1 MSTKLIKNVAAE
13 ITKLHNQI
21 HGEFKTSLEHAITIG
36 ELLTEQKGR
45 MDHGEFI
52 PWIDKY
58 LPFKRQAA
66 ANYMRAYKHRE
77 LLLERA
83 NSVTDAYRLLTMPK
97 VKTDPKCISRNTF
110 ETKSDENFSKTPN
123 REDDSNQAPSKPIKP
138 KVKTD
143 PKCISK
149 NTFKIKS
156 DENFSKTSTREDD
169 SNQAPSKPIKPK
181 VKTDPK
187 CISKNTFKIKS
198 DENFSKTSTREG
210 VAPTRVADDSD
221 LDLVSEIDSH
231 VKPPTSPV
239 AASDPDTASKEV
251 EANHEPTEAEV
262 DAAFDLVTDYFE
274 SVDGPKIREWFY
286 DNLPESKPTVEELR
300 AELLALD
307 PNAFKSKLTVEE
319 LRAELLALDPDA
331 FKPLDLESCIK
342 AKTKGMTPKDA
353 RQWFFKVVP
362 GTAPHTDDF
371 VATLIASPAEA
382 LKVAKQLTAS
392 QKGIVLILG
401 DPETT
406 VRDLAKVIRKSI
418 VNVDKTKAKN
428 LWKTLSAEIDSEI
441 PDEDYF
447 SNM

>member
-83 NSVTDAYRLLTMPK
+83 NSVTDAYRLLTM
-97 VKTDPKCISRNTF
+97 
-110 ETKSDENFSKTPN
+110 
-123 REDDSNQAPSKPIKP
+123 
-138 KVKTD
+138 
-143 PKCISK
+143 
-149 NTFKIKS
+149 
-156 DENFSKTSTREDD
+156 
-169 SNQAPSKPIKPK
+169 PK

>member
-156 DENFSKTSTREDD
+156 DENFSKTSTRE
-169 SNQAPSKPIKPK
+169 
-181 VKTDPK
+181 
-187 CISKNTFKIKS
+187 
-198 DENFSKTSTREG
+198 G

-221 LDLVSEIDSH
+221 LDLVSEIDSPA
-231 VKPPTSPV
+231 KPRTSPV
-239 AASDPDTASKEV
+239 AASNPDTASKEV